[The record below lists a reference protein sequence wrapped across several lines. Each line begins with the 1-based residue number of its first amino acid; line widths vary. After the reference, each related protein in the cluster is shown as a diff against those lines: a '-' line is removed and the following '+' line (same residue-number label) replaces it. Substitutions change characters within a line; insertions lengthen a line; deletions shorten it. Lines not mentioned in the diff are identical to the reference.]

1 MFIARD
7 LKKVPPKEW
16 YHDPNLTT
24 TYDVSVEQFLTVN
37 DINVPDK
44 WKVNKNR

>member
-1 MFIARD
+1 MTVAMFIAKV

-24 TYDVSVEQFLTVN
+24 TYGYSVE
-37 DINVPDK
+37 
-44 WKVNKNR
+44 